1 MVGGAVGPALLT
13 VGVGARGG
21 VMRPPATTHHY
32 AFNGA
37 AREANALGDDFM
49 VKSEINVVLDLATLC
64 WGEGFPCGFSFC
76 LSNSRVPQ

>member
-1 MVGGAVGPALLT
+1 MIGGAVGPAFLT
-13 VGVGARGG
+13 VGASTLRC
-21 VMRPPATTHHY
+21 VMRSTATTHHF
-32 AFNGA
+32 ALDGA